1 MLDWLGIPQAWD
13 QVVEFFTISAFWLY
27 LLYGIGIAA
36 VAMFLG
42 WAFPPLRS
50 LAGAVVLAIGVGL
63 FGYRRGEKDAE
74 ARQKAKEARER
85 ARQQRNQQPHE
96 PWRWPW
102 G

>member
-1 MLDWLGIPQAWD
+1 MMDWLGLPALWD
-13 QVVEFFTISAFWLY
+13 QIVDFFTISAFWLY

-50 LAGAVVLAIGVGL
+50 LAGAIVIAIGVGL

-85 ARQQRNQQPHE
+85 ARQERRDRPRE
-96 PWRWPW
+96 TWWPFQ
-102 G
+102 

>member
-13 QVVEFFTISAFWLY
+13 QVVDFFTVSAFWLY

-63 FGYRRGEKDAE
+63 FGYRRGEQDAE
-74 ARQKAKEARER
+74 ARAKAKRER
-85 ARQQRNQQPHE
+85 EQQRQVRRQQQQP
-96 PWRWPW
+96 WKWPW
-102 G
+102 EQ